1 MDYQYLKQG
10 DGTWNLPITLTM
22 AEVKLLHNA
31 AVDMMKVTTAD
42 DNPTL
47 TEIYKS
53 VVEEL
58 NEIIVYHQNKLN
70 PND

>member
-1 MDYQYLKQG
+1 MEYQYLRDG

-31 AVDMMKVTTAD
+31 AVDMIKTTTAQ
-42 DNPTL
+42 NTTTL
-47 TEIYKS
+47 TEVYKS

-58 NEIIVYHQNKLN
+58 QEIIVYHQNKLN
-70 PND
+70 NE